1 MAHLQRN
8 GVVIDSK
15 SSVLLIAFIVQ
26 YYDSDQAQAMVYN
39 L

>member
-1 MAHLQRN
+1 MAHLQGN

-15 SSVLLIAFIVQ
+15 STILLIAFIVQ
-26 YYDSDQAQAMVYN
+26 YYDSDHAQAMVYN